1 MLGLLQSSVL
11 CLGSVMPS
19 VAGAAGG
26 KSVARK
32 YLGDGSKQSSWM
44 VS

>member
-1 MLGLLQSSVL
+1 MMLGLLQSLVL
-11 CLGSVMPS
+11 CLGMLSVT
-19 VAGAAGG
+19 GAAGG